1 MKPETL
7 EWVEKAE
14 GDLKVARR
22 EMEAGDP
29 VWNVVCF
36 LAQQCGEKY
45 LKAFLE
51 ELNTHARCIPRP
63 LGRGLDARIQ
73 IDSSPFGSKIPRCLR
88 RGIFNITFPR
98 THDLVVLLNISG
110 EQLPELKSHKE
121 QLARLSVFGIAA
133 RYPGRQADIQAA
145 EDSMNTAE
153 IIRSALRARFGLS

>member
-22 EMEAGDP
+22 EIGAGDP

-51 ELNTHARCIPRP
+51 DHDIA
-63 LGRGLDARIQ
+63 
-73 IDSSPFGSKIPRCLR
+73 
-88 RGIFNITFPR
+88 FPK
-98 THDLVVLLNISG
+98 THDLVVLVNLSG
-110 EQLPELKSHKE
+110 EQLSELKPHKE
-121 QLARLSVFGIAA
+121 DLARLSIFGIAS
-133 RYPGRQADIQAA
+133 RYPGRQADREAA
-145 EDSMNTAE
+145 EDSVRTAE
-153 IIRSALRARFGLS
+153 MIRTALRSRLGLP